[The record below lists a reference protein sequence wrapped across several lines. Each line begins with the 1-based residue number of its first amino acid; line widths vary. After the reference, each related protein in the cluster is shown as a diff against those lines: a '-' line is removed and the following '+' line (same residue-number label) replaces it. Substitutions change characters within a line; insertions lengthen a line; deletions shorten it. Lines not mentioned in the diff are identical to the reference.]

1 MPSSTSTTPSSR
13 AAAPEAEATAADA
26 GPGEIAVNPNAE
38 SGGATADER
47 GHAAGRELRTGSN
60 EPGRGRLRVIPDSR
74 ASHAASAG
82 RSVVSEAYA
91 SSPLRLLMPGNHG
104 RAAWVYT
111 SSFGGGLV
119 DGDRVSLDVDV
130 DAGAAAFVST
140 QASTKVYR
148 SVRGTRAELT
158 ARVGPD
164 ALLVI
169 APDPVVCFAA
179 SRYRQ
184 VQQFDLASTASL
196 VAIDWMTSGRWASGE
211 RWAFREYHA
220 QLSVRV
226 EGTLLVHD
234 VLALHGGASDGDGD
248 LAARMGRFEVIG
260 IAVVM
265 NIDAAAAI
273 VSQVGARPVVR
284 RADQLLAAT
293 ALGDRG
299 CVIRIA
305 GLSVEQVGRTL
316 RELLAFVPA
325 LLGDDPWSRKW

>member
-1 MPSSTSTTPSSR
+1 MTF
-13 AAAPEAEATAADA
+13 D
-26 GPGEIAVNPNAE
+26 
-38 SGGATADER
+38 
-47 GHAAGRELRTGSN
+47 
-60 EPGRGRLRVIPDSR
+60 EPGRGRLRVIPG
-74 ASHAASAG
+74 AHGSAIT
-82 RSVVSEAYA
+82 EAYA

-130 DAGAAAFVST
+130 EAGAAAFLST

-148 SVRGTRAELT
+148 SVRGTSAELH
-158 ARVGPD
+158 ARVGPE

-184 VQQFDLASTASL
+184 VQRFDLAPGASL

-226 EGTLLVHD
+226 GDTRLVHD
-234 VLALHGGASDGDGD
+234 VLTLRADDGD

-260 IAVVM
+260 IAVLV
-265 NIDAAAAI
+265 NVDAAAAI
-273 VSQVGARPVVR
+273 VSQVGTRPVVR

-293 ALGDRG
+293 AFGDLGLGDRG
-299 CVIRIA
+299 CVIRVA